1 MNKNIIDYRK
11 KYQGLWEVQP
21 KVPVKDSYALSLIYT
36 PGVGR
41 SCMEI
46 KNNPE
51 KSFELTNRGN
61 SIAILTDCST
71 FPDFENINPLCG
83 IPVVETKAI
92 FYKEFA
98 GIDAY
103 PVVVNTHEVEE
114 IAKIMANLAPNFA
127 GFDLDDFLPERT
139 AIIENWFNDDLG
151 VPILFS
157 YRKPNLFLA
166 LERFNLLGKINPNI
180 IIPAIFRG
188 AMDVRSRMISDEMY
202 GVLGKALQDASDLKL
217 IPGNSPDELDMRA
230 AARIAYHVAKTA
242 VETGVAKLKI
252 DPASVEEKYL
262 DFLYEGSRAWFET
275 PDLQTKNTL
284 DEKSLELH
292 RRIHGVIETNSKIK
306 IKSSTDYEKFYSP
319 EQVDIITKEI
329 ELDYTKAYDL
339 TPKGNLVAII
349 SDGSAVLGLGNIGA
363 EGGIPV
369 MEGKAVLFK
378 TLAGVDAVPICL
390 KTQDANE
397 LIDIISHITPVFG
410 GINLEDI
417 SAPRCF
423 EIERK
428 LIEKLNI
435 PVFHDDQ
442 HGTAVVVLAGFLNA
456 LKLTN
461 KKTENLKIVV
471 NGAGAGAI
479 AVSELLIQNGVKNLI
494 LCDTKGAI
502 YKDRK
507 EGMNPYKEAISYK
520 TNPNNEKGDLATVIR
535 GADFFIGLS
544 ISNIVTPDMIKSMA
558 NKPVIF
564 ALANPIPE
572 IMPDVALN
580 SGAFIVATGRSDFKN
595 QVNNSLAFPGI
606 FRGTLDVRAKK
617 INNEMKIAAAR
628 AIAGLISEDQLSPEY
643 IIPHALDL
651 KVSPNVAKAV
661 AQAAI
666 ETKVNQINIDPE
678 AIFERTHNYIYEGF
692 LRNISAAP

>member
-1 MNKNIIDYRK
+1 MKKNIIDYRK
-11 KYQGLWEVQP
+11 QYRGFWETQP
-21 KVPVKDSYALSLIYT
+21 KVQVKDSYSLSLIYT
-36 PGVGR
+36 PGVGK
-41 SCMEI
+41 SCLEI

-71 FPDFENINPLCG
+71 FPDFENINPLCA
-83 IPVVETKAI
+83 IPMVETKAV

-103 PVVVNTHEVEE
+103 PVVVNTHDVEAVAR
-114 IAKIMANLAPNFA
+114 IISNLAPNFA

-139 AIIENWFNDDLG
+139 AIIENWFNDDLE

-166 LERFNLLGKINPNI
+166 LERSNLLGKINPNI

-188 AMDVRSRMISDEMY
+188 AMDVHARMINDEMY
-202 GVLGKALQDASDLKL
+202 GVLGHAFMDILQSKL
-217 IPGNSPDELDMRA
+217 ISENSTNELNLRA
-230 AARIAYHVAKTA
+230 GARIAYHIAKTA
-242 VETGVAKLKI
+242 IETGVAKLRI

-262 DFLYEGSRAWFET
+262 DFLYEGRNSWFEKPEST
-275 PDLQTKNTL
+275 HNDTIDTQ
-284 DEKSLELH
+284 SLELH

-306 IKSSTDYEKFYSP
+306 IKNSTDYEKFYSSD
-319 EQVDIITKEI
+319 QVEVITKEI
-329 ELDYTKAYDL
+329 ELDHLQAYDL

-363 EGGIPV
+363 EAGIPV
-369 MEGKAVLFK
+369 MEGKATLFK
-378 TLAGVDAVPICL
+378 TLAGVDAVPLCL
-390 KTQDANE
+390 KTQDVNE

-423 EIERK
+423 EIEKK
-428 LIEKLNI
+428 LIETLNI

-456 LKLTN
+456 VKLTN
-461 KKTENLKIVV
+461 KKIENLKVVV

-479 AVSELLIQNGVKNLI
+479 SVSELLLQNGVKNLI

-502 YKDRK
+502 YKDRT
-507 EGMNPYKEAISYK
+507 EGMNPYKQAIAYK
-520 TNPNNEKGDLATVIR
+520 TNPNNEKGDLNTVIR

-544 ISNIVTPDMIKSMA
+544 IGNIVTADMIKCMA
-558 NKPVIF
+558 NKPAIF
-564 ALANPIPE
+564 ALANPVPE
-572 IMPDVALN
+572 IMPEIALN
-580 SGAFIVATGRSDFKN
+580 AGAFIVATGRSDFKN

-606 FRGTLDVRAKK
+606 FRGALDVRAKK
-617 INNEMKIAAAR
+617 INNEMKIAAAK
-628 AIAGLISEDQLSPEY
+628 AIAGLINNSQLSPDY

-661 AQAAI
+661 AKAAI
-666 ETKVNQINIDPE
+666 ETGVAQLNIDPE
-678 AIFERTHNYIYEGF
+678 IIFNRTHNYIYEGF
-692 LRNISAAP
+692 LRI